1 MYHYVFYFL
10 IPLLD
15 GVVYAFGDGVRVEKT
30 YRAVNADLGIDIY
43 LAAESARLQLINAP
57 HAVLL
62 RNEAP
67 QRSLVFRTA
76 CRVEHLV
83 DGVLENVVRHLEDAQ
98 AYRNAGNRLHD
109 RNAEHRAADA
119 DERADG

>member
-1 MYHYVFYFL
+1 MSRALFSCIHYRIFMYHYVFYFL

-15 GVVYAFGDGVRVEKT
+15 GVVYALGDGVRVEKT
-30 YRAVNADLGIDIY
+30 YRAVNADLGVDIY
-43 LAAESARLQLINAP
+43 LAAESAGLQLIHAP
-57 HAVLL
+57 YAVLL
-62 RNEAP
+62 RDEAP

-98 AYRNAGNRLHD
+98 AYRHAGNP
-109 RNAEHRAADA
+109 AP
-119 DERADG
+119 